1 MAKRNIFIMLVMA
14 LTTLCSCSANEEQG
28 DLNFSVK
35 DRCKDRPVQT
45 TLAKENSEDGTEVQL
60 PASSD
65 TVYFERREN
74 GQVFA
79 NIEIGV
85 SCGGIEFY
93 LESNLKGDSLFIDS
107 ENREDV
113 QTMCSCTAVLEVD
126 IPNDMVAAKYL
137 VLNHKRLFTKVIV
150 FKE

>member
-1 MAKRNIFIMLVMA
+1 MLVMA
-14 LTTLCSCSANEEQG
+14 LVTLCSCSGSEEQG
-28 DLNFSVK
+28 GLNFSIK
-35 DRCKDRPVQT
+35 ERCKNRPVQT
-45 TLAKENSEDGTEVQL
+45 ALAKENSEDETEGPLQT
-60 PASSD
+60 SSD

-107 ENREDV
+107 ENREDI
-113 QTMCSCTAVLEVD
+113 QTLCSCTAELEVD
-126 IPNDMVAAKYL
+126 IPNDMASAKYL
-137 VLNHKRLFTKVIV
+137 VLNHRRLFTKVIV
-150 FKE
+150 FKQ

>member
-1 MAKRNIFIMLVMA
+1 MLVMA
-14 LTTLCSCSANEEQG
+14 LTTLCSCSGSEEQG
-28 DLNFSVK
+28 DLNFSIK
-35 DRCKDRPVQT
+35 ERCKKRPVQT
-45 TLAKENSEDGTEVQL
+45 ALVKENFEDETEGQL
-60 PASSD
+60 QTSSD

-93 LESNLKGDSLFIDS
+93 LESNLKDDSLFIDS
-107 ENREDV
+107 ENREDI
-113 QTMCSCTAVLEVD
+113 QTFCSCTAELEVD
-126 IPNDMVAAKYL
+126 IPNDMAAAKYL
-137 VLNHKRLFTKVIV
+137 VLNHRRLFTKVIV